1 MTQLVKTVNKNKSMV
16 LLVAAF
22 AVLAII
28 GIATS

>member
-1 MTQLVKTVNKNKSMV
+1 MAQLVKAVNKNKSMV

-22 AVLAII
+22 AILAII

>member
-1 MTQLVKTVNKNKSMV
+1 MAQLVKTVNKNKSMV

>member
-16 LLVAAF
+16 LLVVGF